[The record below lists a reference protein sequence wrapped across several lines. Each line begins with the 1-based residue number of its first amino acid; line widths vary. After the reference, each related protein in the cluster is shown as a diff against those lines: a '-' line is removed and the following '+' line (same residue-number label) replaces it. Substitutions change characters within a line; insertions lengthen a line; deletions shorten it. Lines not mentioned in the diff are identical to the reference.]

1 MELNYPD
8 NSDNEHNES
17 NKKHRTQFEDLID
30 RKYESVATVRE
41 TLIEH
46 PAFSYGI
53 SAIRRCHRMGRF
65 GLEEPGCLI
74 ITGVSG
80 SGKSTLR
87 KEYAKHH
94 PRRETED
101 GTIIPVLHLELPAKP
116 TIKNVAERIL
126 LALGDPLFA
135 RGTAVDMTERIVM
148 LFKNCQLELVILDE
162 FQHFI
167 DHSSEK
173 IETAVADWLKSLI
186 NETKVPFVLMGLRR
200 CRRILQSNE
209 QLRRRF
215 SRQISLEPFSI
226 ADKRSRRIFDGL
238 LRTIFGSL
246 PVPCAPELTG
256 GGTSVEQMHYATF
269 GLIGYV
275 MTLITAS
282 VEIVIEEGRAAIDR
296 QILSRAFS
304 DAIWPEGIDRLNP
317 FHPKFIN
324 RPLMNAREP
333 FFGYKDDRDHVSRDR
348 SV

>member
-1 MELNYPD
+1 MND
-8 NSDNEHNES
+8 NMTNDSDNEGMDSDEG
-17 NKKHRTQFEDLID
+17 HRSQEHLVDK
-30 RKYESVATVRE
+30 KYESVATVRE

-46 PAFSYGI
+46 PAFAYGI
-53 SAIRRCHRMGRF
+53 SAIRRCHRMGQF
-65 GLEEPGCLI
+65 ELEEPGCLL

-135 RGTAVDMTERIVM
+135 HGTAVAMTERIIV
-148 LFKNCQLELVILDE
+148 LFRNCRLELVILDE

-173 IETAVADWLKSLI
+173 IEATVADWLKSLV
-186 NETKVPFVLMGLRR
+186 NATKVPFVLMGLRR
-200 CRRILQSNE
+200 CRRILQGNE

-238 LRTIFGSL
+238 LRTIYGSL
-246 PVPCAPELTG
+246 PVPCVPELTG
-256 GGTSVEQMHYATF
+256 GGVTVEQMHNATF

-275 MTLITAS
+275 MTLITAA
-282 VEIVIEEGRAAIDR
+282 VEIVIEEERAAIDR
-296 QILSRAFS
+296 DVLGKAFS
-304 DAIWPEGIDRLNP
+304 DAIWPEGLDRLNP
-317 FHPKFIN
+317 FHPRFIN
-324 RPLMNAREP
+324 RPLTNAGEP
-333 FFGYKDDRDHVSRDR
+333 FYGYKVDLGHVA
-348 SV
+348 

>member
-1 MELNYPD
+1 MNAHIIND
-8 NSDNEHNES
+8 SDNEYIES
-17 NKKHRTQFEDLID
+17 DEKRENQIQHLID
-30 RKYESVATVRE
+30 KKYESVATVRE

-46 PAFSYGI
+46 PAFAYGI

-65 GLEEPGCLI
+65 GLQEPGCLI

-87 KEYAKHH
+87 KEYGKHH
-94 PRRETED
+94 PRRETEN

-135 RGTAVDMTERIVM
+135 RGTAIDMTQRIVM

-238 LRTIFGSL
+238 LRTIYGIL
-246 PVPCAPELTG
+246 PVPCVPELTG
-256 GGTSVEQMHYATF
+256 GGASVEQMHYATF

-275 MTLITAS
+275 MTLVAAA
-282 VEIVIEEGRAAIDR
+282 VEIVIEDGRAAIDR
-296 QILSRAFS
+296 GVLSRAFS
-304 DAIWPEGIDRLNP
+304 DAIWPEGVGRLNP
-317 FHPKFIN
+317 FHPSFIN
-324 RPLMNAREP
+324 RPLTNASEP
-333 FFGYKDDRDHVSRDR
+333 FFGYKDDSDHVR
-348 SV
+348 